1 MDEKLLM
8 KLFTLRENDF
18 KNQTEFF
25 KAFESSEDER
35 KKTFD
40 ALVKDGFIG
49 TEDQFIEIVGLGKS
63 NGVVATDATVTP
75 EPEASE
81 NMVLKSEDT
90 SSDFTETIKTAQ
102 EFLSPSELLKYRAF
116 ENFRQ
121 VTPEQQLKIDEESLK
136 FVTEDKQKSLK
147 VRNPLYTGKDS
158 GVSQFVEKL
167 VPNEEWLKT
176 ENEAI
181 SRLLKQD
188 TFKNVTSKE
197 IRANPIFKPDVDKIM
212 AEIKSEQLY
221 QQQRNSNTEELVESV
236 NDRQTFLEKAKDF
249 SLGMLYYSLGSKF
262 GKPDYEFKT
271 EEQLELESLDKKIS
285 EGLDEKQKNELRYLN
300 NANQIRSNIRTES
313 EKLRSRQ
320 YTNQEDFDAANQLL
334 KDLFQTDKEI
344 YETQSKKFESL
355 NKIIEKSQKVSSDLQ
370 AIERDYNLLP
380 NLATN
385 VQIAGIQLVSAPVEL
400 YDYLIY
406 KPITALSQKLSGKD
420 NVKTPVNNMIGE
432 LSMQQEEKGF
442 IESFRDQKRKVVDQ
456 LRSGIAESKE
466 FDDLQD
472 GDDWG
477 RYFAELL
484 GSQSINTAILF
495 STGGAALPI
504 LAAQATAG
512 SFEDMAE
519 TERQSL
525 IEYETWK
532 NSDERTR
539 GEEPELIQYTP
550 AQRYITAMGNGALE
564 YYTERISLGIINR
577 SKAAYKNL
585 PGIKDGFVKGVVD
598 IVKKTTPKGL
608 AKNALIAAYD
618 GASEAG
624 QEGFVQLGSNM
635 FDRHVLGKDVNL
647 FDGVKDATFSG
658 FVMANGVYKAPLL
671 FNSISTLVQGP
682 DATQKIGKARQQ
694 MREIEKTLLSEENL
708 SMSKESRLEL
718 EKEHKRLLDQSTDA
732 INKSLNLYGKM
743 PKEIIEELG
752 ELERK
757 EFQLRKQ
764 YQKIKDDAGILEGK
778 ENLLKSLNKE
788 YTKIKVQQYKILGQY
803 ESDVAEG
810 KRIALN
816 IREIESEVK
825 VVKDFIGKDNVIV
838 FKTKEKFA
846 EETGRPKNVDG
857 YYDPND
863 GKIYINLTRAAEVNA
878 ITVGSH
884 ELLHRIMENT
894 FSDKTKGT
902 ALVNRFIDVLKEKNP
917 EAYAKVQERI
927 DNNYRFERDDKGKFK
942 LNKKGNKIEK
952 DFSEYAEEYFNAFND
967 VAYTPSLG
975 ESLVNFGKDIIE
987 FLSLKQIGFTNA
999 DFADS
1004 DGKDVYDFLID
1015 YKRKFKKGKVSK
1027 KAKALSKESDK
1038 ARKAFENVVSKDKK
1052 SITNVYTELQKID
1065 EFEADFKPTEQ
1076 SKRRKQ
1082 ELLEEVRKENIYEEL
1097 RQIDEFEADFKP
1109 TEQSKNRKKELLD
1122 IINKE
1127 EQEEIVKFSK
1137 NEDASEEVQ
1146 RLFNEKPR
1154 DWENLVIEQM
1164 RPITAKLV
1172 ERRKD
1177 VAGFDREELLRDFEV
1192 GERGVFDL
1200 IRSYDPSKN
1209 DSLAAYI
1216 NTFLSFRAQESSKRI
1231 LKPQFEKDVTEEV
1244 GVAAQEDDVS
1254 IEEAVDESIKPTQEQ
1269 KSKLRRQIRLPDEQ
1283 VEKVRQA
1290 VRKTFGTKLPP
1301 PDSPKFK
1308 KALRKAFDTEL
1319 FKELKTNVF
1328 KARDD
1333 YKFFMSQNWKALYDA
1348 IPQETLNQSFAPFRE
1363 PVLDETGKQKREKTP
1378 EGERIFRK
1386 KNITKE
1392 EFLDYF
1398 FSPDLGVSTRGTR
1411 KDAIVRMA
1419 AQELGFDAT
1428 METIK
1433 EPKVAEKIEFANPEI
1448 KTPELSETI
1457 DRDQELQFSKESAEN
1472 FAKNK
1477 YNFYEFKVDA
1487 DYKKSVDRFVNDI
1500 EKLIS
1505 LGVFP
1510 NSMLNKSMLNGLAR
1524 LYFKGKKVKNK
1535 EAKKQYLTEKL
1546 DSLEKS
1552 FKEGSS
1558 NIEDI
1563 SSYSAKGKAGGTF
1576 GTDLESE
1583 KWKNLTKDNGK
1594 AVKEFNQKRG
1604 DLFDTFWN
1612 SLNNFINDSSLTKEQ
1627 RKKRIEDFGSTIY
1640 YILQASDAE
1649 RSHPHSAGAKIVGFV
1664 KNLSESFRVNV
1675 ENRDTKKIK
1684 KLLSITWEHA
1694 VPNKFAYESLLSA
1707 MYKGDKAFN
1716 KEFKKIKDNF
1726 TVIAIP
1732 KIVDKLLN
1740 QINKSGM
1747 PVDWNSWTDR
1757 YTIKE
1762 LKEALKKAG
1771 IKFDFVEDIQ
1781 PVEDQVIS
1789 WSKSKEKSKEKSKA
1803 DVKLNKEF
1811 NEIIANKTS
1820 IAASTTISDAK
1831 ARLAGEKRKRFRF
1844 FIPPSADDL
1853 VGLLYYTLGKGKVG
1867 EAQLKWYNEHII
1879 SPFAQAMEAVS
1890 RDRNETAR
1898 RFNKIVKD
1906 LGIIP
1911 KKLRKEIPGDV
1922 FTQEQAVRVYIWNKQ
1937 GMKIP
1942 GLSSADKTKLLKYID
1957 DNPKLK
1963 QFGNKVITVNRG
1975 YEYAK
1980 PGEGWLAGT
1989 ITSDLKETLNTT
2001 KRAAYLQQWQRNVDT
2016 IFSKENLNKLEAAYG
2031 RQYRLA
2037 VENILQRM
2045 KTGRNRDFA
2054 GDKLT
2059 TRFVDWINGSV
2070 GAIMF
2075 FNTRS
2080 AILQTLSA
2088 VNFINF
2094 SDNNIFAAA
2103 KAFANQKQ
2111 YWSDFKMLFNSD
2123 FLVDRRQGL
2132 RMDIN
2137 EADLATAAK
2146 QGGTKGVISKLLK
2159 LGFTPTQIAD
2169 SFAIAAGGSTFYRN
2183 RLNSLIKDGMDQ
2195 KAAEKIAFQEF
2206 RETAEES
2213 QQSSRPDKISQQQ
2226 AGPLG
2231 RIILAFAN
2239 TPSQYARI
2247 TKKAFL
2253 DLKNRRGDDKTNISK
2268 IVYYTLAQNLIFNA
2282 AQQALFA
2289 VAFSDEDDE
2298 EFKDKKVARVAN
2310 GMADSVLRGLGF
2322 GGAIASTVKNIA
2334 IKLEQQSKKKNPEY
2348 QDAILDIVKI
2358 SPPISS
2364 KITKLR
2370 SAARAYDWNK
2380 EEMKTEGVSINNP
2393 AALALGEL
2401 TSAVTNV
2408 PLDRAIR
2415 KIQNVDA
2422 SITDDL
2428 DFYQR
2433 LALLGGWN
2441 KWDLGIS
2448 NKNKKNKKFRPVQST
2463 GGSRLIIKIKD
2474 ERDK

>member
-1 MDEKLLM
+1 MNEEALQYSFDLFVNDGYNGDFDQYKKLI
-8 KLFTLRENDF
+8 E
-18 KNQTEFF
+18 
-25 KAFESSEDER
+25 EDEE
-35 KKTFD
+35 
-40 ALVKDGFIG
+40 ALKYSFELFSKDGYEGDQEKF
-49 TEDQFIEIVGLGKS
+49 TELVGMGKPLD
-63 NGVVATDATVTP
+63 VVVEDATVTSK
-75 EPEASE
+75 PEASE
-81 NMVLKSEDT
+81 SMVSDLETPSLELEEKELTSWQSIKNSLLNVAETFGDIAEFWGSDDGTGSRAALDIATNTIASAVFGQENIDEYVKKVGKDSSLAYGLGTESTLESIKKLEQERAQTLETKGIFESAKKGDIGGVIAGTINGLTNAVGSIGYLFGTGFTGFFMDYVADNYVAFNELKAKNLGKDLDTLIKDGQADTAIPITMGAISQGLEMVSFGALTKGIGAAAKGAGNKSLFSNLSKKAAEKLIYNKKARALSNVISTGTTEAATEMFQHVSDKINEKYGSIAGTDIDESNFKLITETFIDEFFSSEAIEAGLQGFAGGGGVTSGTYSAKAMSTIRTVVDGDQVEKDINDLAVLRRRLKSTKDETAKKGIQAEVDRQE
-90 SSDFTETIKTAQ
+90 SKIADSIVKGNEIYESLSDGDISEIDNLSDLMDAAAFNITELNKKLRNGDISEAEYTLAKKGFKSELNSAKQKIVDMNLTKNLALAEKEATKRGLNFNSFKTTKELNEAVEEAETISDKNKQ
-102 EFLSPSELLKYRAF
+102 AF
-116 ENFRQ
+116 KDVNGVVHGFSVGNEIF
-121 VTPEQQLKIDEESLK
+121 IDEEAAKKAGAINVGAHELLHPI
-136 FVTEDKQKSLK
+136 F
-147 VRNPLYTGKDS
+147 N
-158 GVSQFVEKL
+158 KL
-167 VPNEEWLKT
+167 VG
-176 ENEAI
+176 
-181 SRLLKQD
+181 D
-188 TFKNVTSKE
+188 SKE
-197 IRANPIFKPDVDKIM
+197 QGKI
-212 AEIKSEQLY
+212 
-221 QQQRNSNTEELVESV
+221 V
-236 NDRQTFLEKAKDF
+236 RQF
-249 SLGMLYYSLGSKF
+249 
-262 GKPDYEFKT
+262 
-271 EEQLELESLDKKIS
+271 
-285 EGLDEKQKNELRYLN
+285 R
-300 NANQIRSNIRTES
+300 RSMTS
-313 EKLRSRQ
+313 
-320 YTNQEDFDAANQLL
+320 
-334 KDLFQTDKEI
+334 
-344 YETQSKKFESL
+344 TQ
-355 NKIIEKSQKVSSDLQ
+355 
-370 AIERDYNLLP
+370 
-380 NLATN
+380 
-385 VQIAGIQLVSAPVEL
+385 
-400 YDYLIY
+400 
-406 KPITALSQKLSGKD
+406 
-420 NVKTPVNNMIGE
+420 
-432 LSMQQEEKGF
+432 
-442 IESFRDQKRKVVDQ
+442 RKVVDAEMRKRGYNSRKDYNTEYINVFADT
-456 LRSGIAESKE
+456 LRKGKINYDKTVFEKI
-466 FDDLQD
+466 
-472 GDDWG
+472 GDVV
-477 RYFAELL
+477 L
-484 GSQSINTAILF
+484 NLF
-495 STGGAALPI
+495 RPI
-504 LAAQATAG
+504 G
-512 SFEDMAE
+512 YSNISFEDGRGVYNFMK
-519 TERQSL
+519 
-525 IEYETWK
+525 EYEESAK
-532 NSDERTR
+532 Q
-539 GEEPELIQYTP
+539 GELTE
-550 AQRYITAMGNGALE
+550 AAAAALGDVDLTVE
-564 YYTERISLGIINR
+564 N
-577 SKAAYKNL
+577 
-585 PGIKDGFVKGVVD
+585 KD
-598 IVKKTTPKGL
+598 
-608 AKNALIAAYD
+608 
-618 GASEAG
+618 
-624 QEGFVQLGSNM
+624 
-635 FDRHVLGKDVNL
+635 
-647 FDGVKDATFSG
+647 
-658 FVMANGVYKAPLL
+658 
-671 FNSISTLVQGP
+671 
-682 DATQKIGKARQQ
+682 
-694 MREIEKTLLSEENL
+694 IEKQQS
-708 SMSKESRLEL
+708 SFSKT
-718 EKEHKRLLDQSTDA
+718 KQTKN
-732 INKSLNLYGKM
+732 IY
-743 PKEIIEELG
+743 EEL
-752 ELERK
+752 R
-757 EFQLRKQ
+757 R
-764 YQKIKDDAGILEGK
+764 
-778 ENLLKSLNKE
+778 
-788 YTKIKVQQYKILGQY
+788 
-803 ESDVAEG
+803 
-810 KRIALN
+810 
-816 IREIESEVK
+816 
-825 VVKDFIGKDNVIV
+825 
-838 FKTKEKFA
+838 
-846 EETGRPKNVDG
+846 
-857 YYDPND
+857 
-863 GKIYINLTRAAEVNA
+863 
-878 ITVGSH
+878 
-884 ELLHRIMENT
+884 
-894 FSDKTKGT
+894 
-902 ALVNRFIDVLKEKNP
+902 
-917 EAYAKVQERI
+917 
-927 DNNYRFERDDKGKFK
+927 
-942 LNKKGNKIEK
+942 
-952 DFSEYAEEYFNAFND
+952 
-967 VAYTPSLG
+967 
-975 ESLVNFGKDIIE
+975 
-987 FLSLKQIGFTNA
+987 
-999 DFADS
+999 
-1004 DGKDVYDFLID
+1004 
-1015 YKRKFKKGKVSK
+1015 
-1027 KAKALSKESDK
+1027 
-1038 ARKAFENVVSKDKK
+1038 
-1052 SITNVYTELQKID
+1052 ID
-1065 EFEADFKPTEQ
+1065 EFEADFKPT
-1076 SKRRKQ
+1076 
-1082 ELLEEVRKENIYEEL
+1082 KES
-1097 RQIDEFEADFKP
+1097 
-1109 TEQSKNRKKELLD
+1109 TGRKKELLD
-1122 IINKE
+1122 LINKE
-1127 EQEEIVKFSK
+1127 EEQDIINFSK
-1137 NEDASEEVQ
+1137 NEKASEEVQ

-1154 DWENLVIEQM
+1154 DWEVKVIEQM
-1164 RPITAKLV
+1164 RPITAKLA
-1172 ERRKD
+1172 ERRKE
-1177 VAGFDREELLRDFEV
+1177 VTGFDRQLLIDEIET
-1192 GERGVFDL
+1192 GERGILDL
-1200 IRSYDPSKN
+1200 IRSYDPNKN
-1209 DSLAAYI
+1209 KSLAAYI
-1216 NTFLSFRAQESSKRI
+1216 NTFLSFRAQEGSKRV
-1231 LKPQFEKDVTEEV
+1231 LKPVFEKDVTEEV
-1244 GVAAQEDDVS
+1244 GIAAQEDDVS

-1328 KARDD
+1328 KTRGD
-1333 YKFFMSQNWKALYDA
+1333 YEFFMSQNWKALYDA

-1535 EAKKQYLTEKL
+1535 EAKKQYLTKKL

-1664 KNLSESFRVNV
+1664 KNLSESFRVDV

-1963 QFGNKVITVNRG
+1963 QFGDKVITVNRG

-2094 SDNNIFAAA
+2094 SDNNVFAAA

-2146 QGGTKGVISKLLK
+2146 QGGTKGVISRLLK

-2448 NKNKKNKKFRPVQST
+2448 NKSKKNKKFKPVQST
-2463 GGSRLIIKIKD
+2463 GRKRIMIKIKD

>member
-18 KNQTEFF
+18 ENQTEFF

-49 TEDQFIEIVGLGKS
+49 TEDQFSEIVGLGKS

-121 VTPEQQLKIDEESLK
+121 VTPEQQLKIDEDAFN
-136 FVTEDKQKSLK
+136 FVINEKQKSVK
-147 VRNPLYTGKDS
+147 VKKFPDNPASIFID
-158 GVSQFVEKL
+158 KL

-188 TFKNVTSKE
+188 AFKDVTSKE
-197 IRANPIFKPDVDKIM
+197 IKANPIFKPDVDKIM

-221 QQQRNSNTEELVESV
+221 QQQRNSNTEELVESI
-236 NDRQTFLEKAKDF
+236 NDRKTFLEKAEDF
-249 SLGMLYYSLGSKF
+249 SMGMLYYSLRSKF
-262 GKPDYEFKT
+262 GAPDYEFKT
-271 EEQLELESLDKKIS
+271 EEQLELEGLDRKIS

-355 NKIIEKSQKVSSDLQ
+355 NKIVEKSQKVSSDLQ

-385 VQIAGIQLVSAPVEL
+385 VQIAGIQLASAPVEL
-400 YDYLIY
+400 YDYLVY
-406 KPITALSQKLSGKD
+406 RPITALSQKLSGKD

-585 PGIKDGFVKGVVD
+585 PGIKDGFAKSIGN

-608 AKNALIAAYD
+608 AKNALITAYD

-718 EKEHKRLLDQSTDA
+718 EKEHKRLLDESTDE
-732 INKSLNLYGKM
+732 INKSLNLYGEM

-764 YQKIKDDAGILEGK
+764 YQKIKDDTGILEGK
-778 ENLLKSLNKE
+778 ENLLNSLNKE
-788 YTKIKVQQYKILGQY
+788 YGKIKVQQYKILDQY
-803 ESDVAEG
+803 QSDVAKG

-816 IREIESEVK
+816 IRKIESEVK
-825 VVKDFIGKDNVIV
+825 VVEDFIGEDNVIV

-863 GKIYINLTRAAEVNA
+863 GKIYINRAKAAEVNA

-894 FSDKTKGT
+894 FSDETKGT

-917 EAYAKVQERI
+917 EAYAKVQKRI
-927 DNNYRFERDDKGKFK
+927 DDNYRFNSDGSEKG
-942 LNKKGNKIEK
+942 
-952 DFSEYAEEYFNAFND
+952 FSEYAEEYFNAFND

-975 ESLVNFGKDIIE
+975 ESLVNFGKDILE

-1004 DGKDVYDFLID
+1004 SGKDVYDFLVD

-1027 KAKALSKESDK
+1027 KAKALSEESAEAK
-1038 ARKAFENVVSKDKK
+1038 KAFENVVSKDKK

-1109 TEQSKNRKKELLD
+1109 NEQSKNRKKELLD

-1137 NEDASEEVQ
+1137 NEKASEEVQ

-1154 DWENLVIEQM
+1154 DWEFKVIEQM
-1164 RPITAKLV
+1164 RPITAKLA
-1172 ERRKD
+1172 ERRKE
-1177 VAGFDREELLRDFEV
+1177 VTGFDRQLLIDEIET
-1192 GERGVFDL
+1192 GERGILDL
-1200 IRSYDPSKN
+1200 IRSYDPNKN

-1216 NTFLSFRAQESSKRI
+1216 NTFLSFRAQEGSKRV
-1231 LKPQFEKDVTEEV
+1231 LKPVFEKDVTEEV
-1244 GVAAQEDDVS
+1244 GVAAQEDDIS
-1254 IEEAVDESIKPTQEQ
+1254 IEEAVDESIKPTEEQ

-1283 VEKVRQA
+1283 VEKVREA
-1290 VRKTFGTKLPP
+1290 VRKTFGTRLPSLQ
-1301 PDSPKFK
+1301 SPKFK

-1328 KARDD
+1328 KARKD
-1333 YKFFMSQNWKALYDA
+1333 YEFFMSQNWKALYDA

-1363 PVLDETGKQKREKTP
+1363 AVLDETGKQKREKTP

-1398 FSPDLGVSTRGTR
+1398 FSPDIGVSTRGTR

-1419 AQELGFDAT
+1419 AQELGFDAI
-1428 METIK
+1428 METIQ
-1433 EPKVAEKIEFANPEI
+1433 EPEVAKKREFIDPAQTTEEVARVLERGLADKFSITTENTAKAILQEQFGFTEKQADDTWYN
-1448 KTPELSETI
+1448 LSDKNT
-1457 DRDQELQFSKESAEN
+1457 A
-1472 FAKNK
+1472 NK
-1477 YNFYEFKVDA
+1477 YVDFIK
-1487 DYKKSVDRFVNDI
+1487 DV
-1500 EKLIS
+1500 LIPAFS
-1505 LGVFP
+1505 EHPGL
-1510 NSMLNKSMLNGLAR
+1510 LNKSQVVNRKIPGDR
-1524 LYFKGKKVKNK
+1524 DRKGQKVGKVEGILMKALSKIKVPALSVRSKNNEFAKHRWKNSDVNLTADAKAYYNERNVKNFDIFWETIFDIVAK
-1535 EAKKQYLTEKL
+1535 DPKYIVPILHMLEASQNEVSHIQRLGAEYKYYDK
-1546 DSLEKS
+1546 
-1552 FKEGSS
+1552 
-1558 NIEDI
+1558 NVIE
-1563 SSYSAKGKAGGTF
+1563 
-1576 GTDLESE
+1576 
-1583 KWKNLTKDNGK
+1583 
-1594 AVKEFNQKRG
+1594 
-1604 DLFDTFWN
+1604 
-1612 SLNNFINDSSLTKEQ
+1612 
-1627 RKKRIEDFGSTIY
+1627 
-1640 YILQASDAE
+1640 
-1649 RSHPHSAGAKIVGFV
+1649 
-1664 KNLSESFRVNV
+1664 
-1675 ENRDTKKIK
+1675 
-1684 KLLSITWEHA
+1684 
-1694 VPNKFAYESLLSA
+1694 
-1707 MYKGDKAFN
+1707 KGDKLYFEHALQNTLAYQFLLYSVAEN
-1716 KEFKKIKDNF
+1716 VNSKNGKENFIK
-1726 TVIAIP
+1726 
-1732 KIVDKLLN
+1732 
-1740 QINKSGM
+1740 
-1747 PVDWNSWTDR
+1747 
-1757 YTIKE
+1757 Y
-1762 LKEALKKAG
+1762 
-1771 IKFDFVEDIQ
+1771 
-1781 PVEDQVIS
+1781 
-1789 WSKSKEKSKEKSKA
+1789 KEKLKNNYKLIGVSKA
-1803 DVKLNKEF
+1803 DNIKLDKAGFKLLMPDNFDINKDGSWIVRYFNEVVANINGGIDPNNLVSFISPETNNLAEDFKINKEGKKDKF
-1811 NEIIANKTS
+1811 SITSEKDSPLYKEINKIIENKTS
-1820 IAASTTISDAK
+1820 IAASETISDAT
-1831 ARLAGEKRKRFRF
+1831 ARIRGQKNKKFRF
-1844 FIPPSADDL
+1844 FIPPSADDFA
-1853 VGLLYYTLGKGKVG
+1853 GLMYYMLGKGEVG
-1867 EAQLKWYNEHII
+1867 NKQMKWMQTNLFDPYAKAEARITTERAKITRTY
-1879 SPFAQAMEAVS
+1879 EAIKKQF
-1890 RDRNETAR
+1890 D
-1898 RFNKIVKD
+1898 
-1906 LGIIP
+1906 IIP
-1911 KKLRKEIPGDV
+1911 KNLRKNIKDSE
-1922 FTQEQAVRVYIWNKQ
+1922 FTKEQAVRVYIWNATKQ
-1937 GMKIP
+1937 TIP
-1942 GLSSADKTKLLKYID
+1942 GLSESEQKFLVDYVNSNKDLKNFADKVKSVS
-1957 DNPKLK
+1957 
-1963 QFGNKVITVNRG
+1963 FGFG
-1975 YEYAK
+1975 YAK
-1980 PGEGWLAGT
+1980 PSEAWVTGS
-1989 ITSDLKETLNTT
+1989 ITTDLLESLNTT
-2001 KRAAYLQQWQRNVDT
+2001 KREAYLQPWQKNVDI
-2016 IFSKENLNKLEAAYG
+2016 IFSKENLNKLEAAFG
-2031 RQYRLA
+2031 REYRIAL
-2037 VENILQRM
+2037 ENSLERM
-2045 KTGRNRDFA
+2045 KSGKNKQFGPDTNTA
-2054 GDKLT
+2054 KLMNW
-2059 TRFVDWINGSV
+2059 VNGSI

-2080 AILQTLSA
+2080 AILQLLST
-2088 VNFINF
+2088 VNFINW
-2094 SDNNIFAAA
+2094 SDNNVFAASR
-2103 KAFANQKQ
+2103 AFADQKQ

-2123 FLVDRRQGL
+2123 FLLNRRQGL
-2132 RMDIN
+2132 KMNVN
-2137 EADLATAAK
+2137 EADLAEEAK
-2146 QGGTKGVISKLLK
+2146 KNGPMGVINRILK
-2159 LGFTPTQIAD
+2159 AGFLPTQMAD

-2183 RLNSLIKDGMDQ
+2183 RVNSLIKDGVG
-2195 KAAEKIAFQEF
+2195 KAAAEKQAFQDF
-2206 RETAEES
+2206 REAAEES

-2226 AGPLG
+2226 AGPIG
-2231 RIILAFAN
+2231 RFILAFAN

-2247 TKKAFL
+2247 IKKAAL
-2253 DLKNRRGDDKTNISK
+2253 DLKNRRGDDRENVSK
-2268 IVYYTLAQNLIFNA
+2268 IIYYMTVQNVIFNA
-2282 AQQALFA
+2282 LQQAMFA
-2289 VAFSDEDDE
+2289 LAFNDDDDDE
-2298 EFKDKKVARVAN
+2298 KTRSKYANVAN
-2310 GMADSVLRGLGF
+2310 GMADSVLRGLGLY
-2322 GGAIASTVKNIA
+2322 GAAFSTLKNFLLKIY
-2334 IKLEQQSKKKNPEY
+2334 KEGQKKNPKY
-2348 QDAILDIVKI
+2348 RDAAVTLLKI

-2364 KITKLR
+2364 KISRLEQAGAILDFEKQEIKKAGL
-2370 SAARAYDWNK
+2370 D
-2380 EEMKTEGVSINNP
+2380 INNP
-2393 AALALGEL
+2393 AILAAGQTISAL
-2401 TSAVTNV
+2401 TNLPV
-2408 PLDRAIR
+2408 DRAV
-2415 KIQNVDA
+2415 KKVQNINSA
-2422 SITDDL
+2422 IGEDL
-2428 DFYQR
+2428 ELYQR
-2433 LALLGGWN
+2433 IALLGGWN
-2441 KWDLGIS
+2441 KWDLGIQD
-2448 NKNKKNKKFRPVQST
+2448 KKEKKKKKKSKY
-2463 GGSRLIIKIKD
+2463 IKTKRIKTT
-2474 ERDK
+2474 RVN

>member
-1 MDEKLLM
+1 MNEKLLRQAFDM
-8 KLFTLRENDF
+8 LKKSGYEGEFEDYKKDIQENEEIFNISKKLVGFEEEN
-18 KNQTEFF
+18 
-25 KAFESSEDER
+25 
-35 KKTFD
+35 
-40 ALVKDGFIG
+40 
-49 TEDQFIEIVGLGKS
+49 LGKTQ
-63 NGVVATDATVTP
+63 GVVEMDATVTP
-75 EPEASE
+75 IPEASTNMDLNLEDFSLELKQDELTSLQSVKNSLINFGEQLYDVVEFWGNPKGDGSGSRAALNIATNTINAFLYGQEEVDAYVKSLDPQSSKAKALGTKNTLESIKKLEQERSQTLQTKGILESAKKGDIGGVLAGSINGITNAIGSIGYLFGTAGTGFFMDYVADNYVAFNKLKAE
-81 NMVLKSEDT
+81 NLGKDLKTLIQEGEADTAIPITMGAISQGLEMVGFGAISRGVGKAFSGKGGGGLTAGLSTRLAEKLIYNKRARAIANVLSTGTTEMSTEMLQHVSDKINENLGDVAGTDLDKNQLSIVAKTFVNEIFSEESIESGLQGFVGGGGIPAGTYSAKAMSTVRSFVDGEQLEEDFNNISVLRRNLKDAKDETVKKGIQLKINEIDSRIADNIVKSNKVYKSLDDETVRELDNLYDLRQAAAFNITELNKKIRRGEITEDQYVLAKKGFDAEFSSIKNKIIDMNLTKNLEVAEKEATKKGLKFNRFKTTEEFEKAVEKSKSVSEKTKKSMQQYKSEDGVIHG
-90 SSDFTETIKTAQ
+90 FHIGNEI
-102 EFLSPSELLKYRAF
+102 F
-116 ENFRQ
+116 
-121 VTPEQQLKIDEESLK
+121 IDEEASKKVGAINVGLHELLHPILNK
-136 FVTEDKQKSLK
+136 LIGDSEKQGRYVKDFKRSMTSAQRRFMEKKMKDNYTPDEYNTEYINVFADSIRKKEINYDKSVFEKIGDVVLSIFRPIGYDNISFDDGRAVFNFIKEYDKTSDTGALTEAAAAAIGEDKLALNKEDLKKQKESFSKTKQTAKPGETIVYNASPKPFDELGERTGLTFLATDIK
-147 VRNPLYTGKDS
+147 EAKEYARNNAGD
-158 GVSQFVEKL
+158 V
-167 VPNEEWLKT
+167 
-176 ENEAI
+176 
-181 SRLLKQD
+181 
-188 TFKNVTSKE
+188 KE
-197 IRANPIFKPDVDKIM
+197 IIVENSSLATQEQVLNKLKELNVD
-212 AEIKSEQLY
+212 
-221 QQQRNSNTEELVESV
+221 
-236 NDRQTFLEKAKDF
+236 
-249 SLGMLYYSLGSKF
+249 
-262 GKPDYEFKT
+262 
-271 EEQLELESLDKKIS
+271 IS
-285 EGLDEKQKNELRYLN
+285 EGLLYEMIDPRFDDYYIGKQK
-300 NANQIRSNIRTES
+300 
-313 EKLRSRQ
+313 
-320 YTNQEDFDAANQLL
+320 
-334 KDLFQTDKEI
+334 
-344 YETQSKKFESL
+344 
-355 NKIIEKSQKVSSDLQ
+355 
-370 AIERDYNLLP
+370 
-380 NLATN
+380 
-385 VQIAGIQLVSAPVEL
+385 
-400 YDYLIY
+400 
-406 KPITALSQKLSGKD
+406 
-420 NVKTPVNNMIGE
+420 
-432 LSMQQEEKGF
+432 
-442 IESFRDQKRKVVDQ
+442 VDQ
-456 LRSGIAESKE
+456 LKKE
-466 FDDLQD
+466 LAKQGFKGFKYKD
-472 GDDWG
+472 
-477 RYFAELL
+477 
-484 GSQSINTAILF
+484 GSQLSNK
-495 STGGAALPI
+495 
-504 LAAQATAG
+504 
-512 SFEDMAE
+512 E
-519 TERQSL
+519 TES
-525 IEYETWK
+525 IAVFDK
-532 NSDERTR
+532 S
-539 GEEPELIQYTP
+539 
-550 AQRYITAMGNGALE
+550 
-564 YYTERISLGIINR
+564 S
-577 SKAAYKNL
+577 
-585 PGIKDGFVKGVVD
+585 IK
-598 IVKKTTPKGL
+598 L
-608 AKNALIAAYD
+608 N
-618 GASEAG
+618 
-624 QEGFVQLGSNM
+624 
-635 FDRHVLGKDVNL
+635 
-647 FDGVKDATFSG
+647 
-658 FVMANGVYKAPLL
+658 
-671 FNSISTLVQGP
+671 
-682 DATQKIGKARQQ
+682 
-694 MREIEKTLLSEENL
+694 EN
-708 SMSKESRLEL
+708 
-718 EKEHKRLLDQSTDA
+718 
-732 INKSLNLYGKM
+732 IY
-743 PKEIIEELG
+743 EELR
-752 ELERK
+752 L
-757 EFQLRKQ
+757 
-764 YQKIKDDAGILEGK
+764 
-778 ENLLKSLNKE
+778 
-788 YTKIKVQQYKILGQY
+788 
-803 ESDVAEG
+803 
-810 KRIALN
+810 
-816 IREIESEVK
+816 
-825 VVKDFIGKDNVIV
+825 
-838 FKTKEKFA
+838 
-846 EETGRPKNVDG
+846 
-857 YYDPND
+857 
-863 GKIYINLTRAAEVNA
+863 
-878 ITVGSH
+878 
-884 ELLHRIMENT
+884 
-894 FSDKTKGT
+894 
-902 ALVNRFIDVLKEKNP
+902 
-917 EAYAKVQERI
+917 
-927 DNNYRFERDDKGKFK
+927 
-942 LNKKGNKIEK
+942 
-952 DFSEYAEEYFNAFND
+952 
-967 VAYTPSLG
+967 
-975 ESLVNFGKDIIE
+975 
-987 FLSLKQIGFTNA
+987 
-999 DFADS
+999 
-1004 DGKDVYDFLID
+1004 
-1015 YKRKFKKGKVSK
+1015 
-1027 KAKALSKESDK
+1027 
-1038 ARKAFENVVSKDKK
+1038 
-1052 SITNVYTELQKID
+1052 ID
-1065 EFEADFKPTEQ
+1065 EFEADFKPTKQ
-1076 SKRRKQ
+1076 ST
-1082 ELLEEVRKENIYEEL
+1082 
-1097 RQIDEFEADFKP
+1097 D
-1109 TEQSKNRKKELLD
+1109 RKKELLD
-1122 IINKE
+1122 IINEEEEKE
-1127 EQEEIVKFSK
+1127 IINFSK
-1137 NEDASEEVQ
+1137 NKEASEEVQ

-1154 DWENLVIEQM
+1154 DWEVEVIKQM

-1177 VAGFDREELLRDFEV
+1177 VTGFDRQILIDEIET
-1192 GERGVFDL
+1192 GERGILDL
-1200 IRSYDPSKN
+1200 IRSYDPKKN

-1216 NTFLSFRAQESSKRI
+1216 NTFLSFRAQEGSKRV
-1231 LKPQFEKDVTEEV
+1231 LKEVFESDVTEERS
-1244 GVAAQEDDVS
+1244 VAAQEDDIS

-1378 EGERIFRK
+1378 EGERIFKK

-1457 DRDQELQFSKESAEN
+1457 DRDQDLQFSKEAAKS

-1477 YNFYEFKVDA
+1477 YNFYEFKVDG
-1487 DYKKSVDRFVNDI
+1487 DYKKSVNRFINDI
-1500 EKLIS
+1500 KKLIS

-1510 NSMLNKSMLNGLAR
+1510 NSMLNKSMLNGIAR
-1524 LYFKGKKVKNK
+1524 LYFKGKNVKNK

-1664 KNLSESFRVNV
+1664 KNLSESFRVDV

-1694 VPNKFAYESLLSA
+1694 VPNKFAYESLLNA

-1716 KEFKKIKDNF
+1716 EEFRKIKNNF

-1747 PVDWNSWTDR
+1747 PVNWNSWTDR

-1781 PVEDQVIS
+1781 PAEDQVIS
-1789 WSKSKEKSKEKSKA
+1789 WSNPDVAFAKSKQKTINK
-1803 DVKLNKEF
+1803 KLDKEF
-1811 NEIIANKTS
+1811 NKILENSTS
-1820 IAASTTISDAK
+1820 IAASDTISEAK
-1831 ARLAGEKRKRFRF
+1831 GRLAGERKNKFRF

-1853 VGLLYYTLGKGKVG
+1853 VGLLYYTLGKGKIG
-1867 EAQLKWYNEHII
+1867 DAQLKWYNQNII

-1911 KKLRKEIPGDV
+1911 KNLRKEIPGDI
-1922 FTQEQAVRVYIWNKQ
+1922 FTIEQAIRVYIWNKQ

-1942 GLSSADKTKLLKYID
+1942 GLSKADEKKLLKYIEE
-1957 DNPKLK
+1957 NSKLK
-1963 QFGNKVITVNRG
+1963 NFGDKLISVNRG
-1975 YEYAK
+1975 YDYAK
-1980 PGEGWLAGT
+1980 PGEGWLTGT

-2001 KRAAYLQQWQRNVDT
+2001 KRAAYLDQWQKNVDT
-2016 IFSKENLNKLEAAYG
+2016 IFSKKNLNKLEAAYG

-2146 QGGTKGVISKLLK
+2146 QGGTRGIISKLLK

-2183 RLNSLIKDGMDQ
+2183 RLNSLMKDGMDK
-2195 KAAEKIAFQEF
+2195 KAAEKITFQEF

-2253 DLKNRRGDDKTNISK
+2253 DLKNGRGDAKTNISK
-2268 IVYYTLAQNLIFNA
+2268 IVYYTFVQNLIFNA

-2289 VAFSDEDDE
+2289 LAFSDEDDE
-2298 EFKDKKVARVAN
+2298 EFENKKIARVAN

-2322 GGAIASTVKNIA
+2322 GGAIASTIKNLA
-2334 IKLEQQSKKKNPEY
+2334 IKLEQRSKKKNPEY
-2348 QDAILDIVKI
+2348 QDAMLDIFKI

-2380 EEMKTEGVSINNP
+2380 EEIKTEGISIDNP

-2433 LALLGGWN
+2433 LALLGGWS
-2441 KWDLGIS
+2441 KWDLGIEKTKKQ
-2448 NKNKKNKKFRPVQST
+2448 NKYLKRTYSKRTYSKK
-2463 GGSRLIIKIKD
+2463 
-2474 ERDK
+2474 DK